1 MTISKV
7 CSQKTKACFLPSPH
21 PFLLIVITCGT
32 WCFPQWCS
40 ETACLIKSIKVSW
53 PRWYL
58 TTLPTWPIP
67 WDFKHVDIH
76 FPARLWYRHLT
87 KLLVNSYGSCP
98 VHKKSSKENPAY
110 DRPISLTFLCCK
122 VMEHIVLS
130 NLNNICLTKIN
141 CLIYNIASVLICP
154 VKPS

>member
-7 CSQKTKACFLPSPH
+7 CSPKTTDCFLPSPH
-21 PFLLIVITCGT
+21 PFLLILITCGT
-32 WCFPQWCS
+32 WCFSQWCS
-40 ETACLIKSIKVSW
+40 QTACLIKSIKVSW

-58 TTLPTWPIP
+58 TTLPTWPIR

-87 KLLVNSYGSCP
+87 KLLVNSYGSFP
-98 VHKKSSKENPAY
+98 VHKKENPAY

-122 VMEHIVLS
+122 VMEHIEFS

>member
-1 MTISKV
+1 MFIKD
-7 CSQKTKACFLPSPH
+7 KGLLPAFSPSI
-21 PFLLIVITCGT
+21 PVYINNMRDMVFT
-32 WCFPQWCS
+32 PQWCS
-40 ETACLIKSIKVSW
+40 ETACFIKSIKVSW

-58 TTLPTWPIP
+58 TTLPTWPIR

-98 VHKKSSKENPAY
+98 VHKKENPAY

-122 VMEHIVLS
+122 VMEHIELS